1 MSSDVLDRSLNN
13 NKNKIAT
20 IYFHIVTLNIGYSLM
35 TIQPAVLF
43 IAIFFPHFIFSS
55 MSLLQMQ
62 LYLDRGMGLY
72 PKGKIHL

>member
-43 IAIFFPHFIFSS
+43 IDIFFSSFHIFFNESATNAVVF
-55 MSLLQMQ
+55 
-62 LYLDRGMGLY
+62 G
-72 PKGKIHL
+72 